1 MNGQFMALSHCPTPL
16 VVGTMGQRT
25 AETGRT
31 KRDTWDKRDKETVGT
46 GALFFARRSHIPAEG
61 GS

>member
-16 VVGTMGQRT
+16 EVGTMGQRT

-31 KRDTWDKRDKETVGT
+31 KRDKRDKETVGT
-46 GALFFARRSHIPAEG
+46 GALVFARRSSTEEG
-61 GS
+61 GN